1 MPAYENQN
9 SIEKKLAAHE
19 NSENELDRKFH
30 EVQPEHATGGECVK
44 GSFSK

>member
-1 MPAYENQN
+1 MPADENEN

-19 NSENELDRKFH
+19 NELDRKCH
-30 EVQPEHATGGECVK
+30 KVQPEHATGGECVK